1 MEEYLLLGE
10 RTSELMKRKMSQLLR
25 SLSSFEVNRVLEVN
39 QAGPLP
45 TGRVTLLLLEL
56 SEQPYL

>member
-25 SLSSFEVNRVLEVN
+25 PVSSFEVNHVHKVN
-39 QAGPLP
+39 QAGSLP

-56 SEQPYL
+56 SEHPYL

>member
-25 SLSSFEVNRVLEVN
+25 SVSSFEVNRVLQVN
-39 QAGPLP
+39 QAGSLP

-56 SEQPYL
+56 NDQSYL

>member
-25 SLSSFEVNRVLEVN
+25 SVSSFEVNRVLEVN
-39 QAGPLP
+39 QAGSLP
-45 TGRVTLLLLEL
+45 TGRVSLLLLEL
-56 SEQPYL
+56 SD

>member
-25 SLSSFEVNRVLEVN
+25 SVSSFEVNRVL
-39 QAGPLP
+39 
-45 TGRVTLLLLEL
+45 
-56 SEQPYL
+56 

>member
-25 SLSSFEVNRVLEVN
+25 SVSSFEVSRVLQVN
-39 QAGPLP
+39 QAGSLP

-56 SEQPYL
+56 SDHPSL